1 MRLEFYLIT
10 LHPLGACSQ
19 SIWSR
24 SRFQFIKFRSVAI
37 VDFESSKGIEPVRAM
52 KIIKL
57 ITLRAR
63 YQNSCDMRFR

>member
-1 MRLEFYLIT
+1 MKLEFYLIT
-10 LHPLGACSQ
+10 LHPPGACSQ

-24 SRFQFIKFRSVAI
+24 FEFIKFRSVAI
-37 VDFESSKGIEPVRAM
+37 VDFESNKGIEPVHAM